1 MPTFSSTKEKP
12 YTPSDFEPIV
22 LGGSDIASLTYRT
35 SDFAGILSM
44 GMDGEY
50 SAPLVDIETTE
61 IPPYYEIVCKDLGF
75 LWIYDDSTLSQR
87 IRGEEITLY
96 QDSDDFN
103 YIIAVKNPKSIV
115 GSPVPTLIEKEN

>member
-1 MPTFSSTKEKP
+1 MSTSNTKEKP
-12 YTPSDFEPIV
+12 YAPSDFETIV

-87 IRGEEITLY
+87 IRGEEIILY
-96 QDSDDFN
+96 QNDDDLL
-103 YIIAVKNPKSIV
+103 IAVKNAKSLV
-115 GSPVPTLIEKEN
+115 GSPVPVLIKKEKS